1 MQINAFVLE
10 GSRQAL
16 DREVI
21 DPTVLAVH
29 ADLDL
34 CVHQQIDPI
43 AAGEPAALIR
53 VEYLRCAVLG
63 WATFSTST
71 QNSASKLLDGCQAR
85 TLRPY

>member
-21 DPTVLAVH
+21 DPPALAVH

-34 CVHQQIDPI
+34 CVHQQIDSI

-53 VEYLRCAVLG
+53 V
-63 WATFSTST
+63 
-71 QNSASKLLDGCQAR
+71 
-85 TLRPY
+85 

>member
-21 DPTVLAVH
+21 DPTALAVH

-63 WATFSTST
+63 WSSFSAST
-71 QNSASKLLDGCQAR
+71 QNSASTQLGSRQAR